1 MNAGEEPGRILVVR
15 AGALGDTLMATPAVR
30 ALRNRYPRAEIDFL
44 CSEAA
49 FPLLELNPAIA
60 RLFVLHRRKVPFWL
74 SPEKWRLARALQ
86 ARGHGRAVLL
96 ESAPG
101 YRELV
106 ERAGIRGI
114 SSIVDTFDPAQ
125 HSIVNNLRAA
135 GFSGED
141 PPPMEIHTAPRDEM
155 HADEMLRRF
164 PRPIIGFHA
173 GYGPS
178 RTGIPAR
185 LLSQKKEDQGERLRG
200 WGADNFARL
209 AALLKDASIVLT
221 GSGGDLREA
230 ERIRARM
237 DREPLVLAG
246 RTTVGE
252 LAAVIQRLD
261 LLVSVDSGPAHMA
274 AALATPLVVL
284 WGPGILEQ
292 TRPVGD
298 PARIRIIR
306 HRVFCAPCYG
316 TPMMKQCRRNIC
328 MEAIS
333 PERVAAVAMELL
345 LSVKSGN
352 PLSQ

>member
-1 MNAGEEPGRILVVR
+1 MNAGQQPGRILVVR

-30 ALRNRYPRAEIDFL
+30 ALRNRHPRAELDFL

-49 FPLLELNPAIA
+49 FPLLELNPAIT
-60 RLFVLHRRKVPFWL
+60 RLFVLHRRNVPFRL
-74 SPEKWRLARALQ
+74 SPEKWRLARALR
-86 ARGHGRAVLL
+86 ARAYDRAVLL
-96 ESAPG
+96 ESAPA
-101 YRELV
+101 YRELL
-106 ERAGIRGI
+106 ERAGIGGI
-114 SSIVDTFDPAQ
+114 SSIVDVFDPSQ

-135 GFSGED
+135 GFSGEE

-155 HADEMLRRF
+155 RSDEMLRGL

-173 GYGPS
+173 GFGPP
-178 RTGIPAR
+178 RA
-185 LLSQKKEDQGERLRG
+185 KEDQGERLRG

-209 AALLKDASIVLT
+209 AALLKDAGIVLT

-230 ERIRARM
+230 ERISARM
-237 DREPLVLAG
+237 DRPPLVLAG
-246 RTTVGE
+246 RTRVGE

-261 LLVSVDSGPAHMA
+261 LLISVDSGPAHMA
-274 AALATPLVVL
+274 AALGTPLVVL

-298 PARIRIIR
+298 PARICIVR

-333 PERVAAVAMELL
+333 PERVAAAAQELL
-345 LSVKSGN
+345 ESVRSA
-352 PLSQ
+352 